1 MNAAGICRKTVAL
14 LALVIAGTG
23 CGKMRGESCS
33 IDVDCDDGKVCR
45 EAMCR
50 KPCFSGRWVGERVEV
65 QSGKTTRQADV
76 TACDQRRFR
85 VRYESGVEE
94 QVEDTR
100 LVRKT
105 APQK

>member
-1 MNAAGICRKTVAL
+1 MNAARICRTTVAL
-14 LALVIAGTG
+14 LAVLLAGSD
-23 CGKMRGESCS
+23 CGRMRGGSCS
-33 IDVDCDDGKVCR
+33 VDVDCEEGQVCR

-65 QSGKTTRQADV
+65 QAGKTVKQGDV

-100 LVRKT
+100 LVKKVP
-105 APQK
+105 PQK